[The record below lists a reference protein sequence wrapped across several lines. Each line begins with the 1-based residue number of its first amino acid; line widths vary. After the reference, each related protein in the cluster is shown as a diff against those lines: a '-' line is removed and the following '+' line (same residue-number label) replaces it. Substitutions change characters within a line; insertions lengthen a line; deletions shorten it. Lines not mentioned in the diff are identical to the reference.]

1 MLESPQDPREK
12 RRFYQALYS
21 LSAEHGGDFDFIRQH
36 FKAEARRL
44 EAESRNTRDEV
55 AYRWNQ
61 GVLQWLNSLEEM
73 IHGARDTLEKLEAN
87 RII

>member
-21 LSAEHGGDFDFIRQH
+21 LSAEHGGDFDIIRQH
-36 FKAEARRL
+36 CKAETKRL
-44 EAESRNTRDEV
+44 EAENRNTRDKV
-55 AYRWNQ
+55 IYRWNQ
-61 GVLQWLNSLEEM
+61 GALQWLNNLEEM
-73 IHGARDTLEKLEAN
+73 IQGARDTLEKLESQ

>member
-21 LSAEHGGDFDFIRQH
+21 LSAEHGGDFDIIRQH
-36 FKAEARRL
+36 FKTEAVRI
-44 EAESRNTRDEV
+44 ESESRNTRDEV

-61 GVLQWLNSLEEM
+61 GALQLLDNLEEM
-73 IHGARDTLEKLEAN
+73 IQGARDTLEKLESQ